1 MKAIYKYRLPFMEH
15 SVVSMPEGANI
26 IRIDGLDGALW
37 MWTIVDTEAP
47 LVDREFSLFKT
58 GGAMPDDIAEYSYLG
73 CGAIFIQME
82 LLMYVFEKN
91 SYTPKRS
98 TPVVN
103 DFDWKKVQ
111 ENPNG

>member
-1 MKAIYKYRLPFMEH
+1 MKVIYKYRLPFKEF

-26 IRIDGLDGALW
+26 IRIDGEDGAIQ
-37 MWTIVDTEAP
+37 MWAVVDTEAP

-58 GGAMPDDIAEYSYLG
+58 GGEMPDDIENYRYLG

-82 LLMYVFEKN
+82 LMMYVFEKVD
-91 SYTPKRS
+91 YIPKLS
-98 TPVVN
+98 SPVVN

-111 ENPNG
+111 ED